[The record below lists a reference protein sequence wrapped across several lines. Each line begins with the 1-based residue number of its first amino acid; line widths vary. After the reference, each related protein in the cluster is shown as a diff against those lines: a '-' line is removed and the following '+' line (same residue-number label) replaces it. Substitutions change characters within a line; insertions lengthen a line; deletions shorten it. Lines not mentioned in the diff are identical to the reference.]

1 MHDRRELVA
10 AINAVLDEYH
20 TEHQESVG
28 SALQALDAL
37 GYAAGQIFSCAP
49 DLALQSY
56 GRQFFLAAIQE
67 GLLNNRPPA
76 GTVH

>member
-1 MHDRRELVA
+1 MNDRKELVA

-20 TEHQESVG
+20 TQHRETVG

-49 DLALQSY
+49 DLALQRH
-56 GRQFFLAAIQE
+56 GREFFLAAIQE
-67 GLLNNRPPA
+67 GLRSHPM
-76 GTVH
+76 GETVH